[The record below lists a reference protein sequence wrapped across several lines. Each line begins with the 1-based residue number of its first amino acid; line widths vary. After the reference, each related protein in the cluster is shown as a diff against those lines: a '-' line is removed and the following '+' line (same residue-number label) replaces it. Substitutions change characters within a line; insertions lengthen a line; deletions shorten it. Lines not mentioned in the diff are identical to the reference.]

1 MQYKEIEVSLG
12 LTVSPRQYE
21 SIRADARVLLE
32 VASGDDYTEAFVS
45 ARNFLEEQVGEQVKR
60 ALALTD
66 KGGK

>member
-45 ARNFLEEQVGEQVKR
+45 ARSLPTGLLHLGLEEGGE
-60 ALALTD
+60 LASLA
-66 KGGK
+66 